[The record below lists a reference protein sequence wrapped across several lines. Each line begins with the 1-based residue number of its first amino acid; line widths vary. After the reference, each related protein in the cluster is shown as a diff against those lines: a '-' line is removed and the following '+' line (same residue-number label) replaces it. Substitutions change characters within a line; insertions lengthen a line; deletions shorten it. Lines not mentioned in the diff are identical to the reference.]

1 MTYNAFYNAMVS
13 LPENHENRDLEE
25 YLLALF
31 SLVKKHEKEPFSPE
45 LCIEIIQKAFTETP
59 MSFDEK
65 WLSVCDAPD
74 EEKGMAFTQNVLIF
88 QIAELHRMRDKEL
101 QNPQRYSGI
110 NSETDNWWYNFD
122 PFTNL
127 ECGAEWFLDSADSEE
142 DDISADWGFLGK
154 LLEIG
159 RVYE

>member
-1 MTYNAFYNAMVS
+1 MTYGAFYNAMVS

-74 EEKGMAFTQNVLIF
+74 EGKGMDFTQNVLIF

-110 NSETDNWWYNFD
+110 NSETDIGGIILTLLLIWNVVQNGFWIV
-122 PFTNL
+122 L
-127 ECGAEWFLDSADSEE
+127 IVRKMIFLQTGD
-142 DDISADWGFLGK
+142 F
-154 LLEIG
+154 
-159 RVYE
+159 

>member
-1 MTYNAFYNAMVS
+1 M
-13 LPENHENRDLEE
+13 D
-25 YLLALF
+25 
-31 SLVKKHEKEPFSPE
+31 
-45 LCIEIIQKAFTETP
+45 
-59 MSFDEK
+59 
-65 WLSVCDAPD
+65 
-74 EEKGMAFTQNVLIF
+74 FTQNVLIF

-142 DDISADWGFLGK
+142 DDISADW
-154 LLEIG
+154 
-159 RVYE
+159 

>member
-13 LPENHENRDLEE
+13 LPENHKNRDLEE

-74 EEKGMAFTQNVLIF
+74 EGKGMDFTQNVLIF

-101 QNPQRYSGI
+101 QNPQRYS
-110 NSETDNWWYNFD
+110 
-122 PFTNL
+122 
-127 ECGAEWFLDSADSEE
+127 
-142 DDISADWGFLGK
+142 
-154 LLEIG
+154 
-159 RVYE
+159 

>member
-1 MTYNAFYNAMVS
+1 MTYNTFYNAMVS
-13 LPENHENRDLEE
+13 LPENYENRDLEE

-74 EEKGMAFTQNVLIF
+74 EDKGMDFTQNVLIF
-88 QIAELHRMRDKEL
+88 QIAALHRMRDKEL

-110 NSETDNWWYNFD
+110 NSETDIGGIILTLLLIWNVVQNGFWIV
-122 PFTNL
+122 L
-127 ECGAEWFLDSADSEE
+127 IVRKMIFLQTGD
-142 DDISADWGFLGK
+142 F
-154 LLEIG
+154 
-159 RVYE
+159 